1 MESFNLFAESV
12 LLEVLRVVASIMNM
26 RGATED
32 VTFESHDNKRF
43 KIRKGDM
50 VFYYSQ
56 MLHLDSGV
64 YKEPEVNSVAFFFSY
79 TVFLVLYLSLI
90 IA

>member
-12 LLEVLRVVASIMNM
+12 LLEVLRVVASIMHM
-26 RGATED
+26 RSATED

-64 YKEPEVNSVAFFFSY
+64 YEEPEVNLVAFCFS
-79 TVFLVLYLSLI
+79 VLLYFWLSTYL
-90 IA
+90 